1 MPSVVSSGRVADE
14 EDALALLLPDASG
27 PEPRVMLLVE
37 VPVDVAVT
45 VVPAAKVVAEAS
57 CLKYDAAEVPKSQ
70 TLHRPAVASTLG
82 AVGVPPN
89 AVADMSLPCESEPAA
104 QEDALALV
112 PPEASASHMSAV
124 LVKVPVGA

>member
-1 MPSVVSSGRVADE
+1 M
-14 EDALALLLPDASG
+14 
-27 PEPRVMLLVE
+27 
-37 VPVDVAVT
+37 
-45 VVPAAKVVAEAS
+45 
-57 CLKYDAAEVPKSQ
+57 KYDAAGVPKSQ

-104 QEDALALV
+104 QEDALALA

-124 LVKVPVGA
+124 LVEVPVMLTLVAFANKTSHWFN